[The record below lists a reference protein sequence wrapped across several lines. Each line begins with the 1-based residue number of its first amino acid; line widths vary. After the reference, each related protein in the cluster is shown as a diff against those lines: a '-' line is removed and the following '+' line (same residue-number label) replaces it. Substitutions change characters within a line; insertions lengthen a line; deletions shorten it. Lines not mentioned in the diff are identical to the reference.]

1 MHLNFREV
9 LKLFESFSKHK
20 NMKQISKIIILLLF
34 FLQLIGTAQAQFAP
48 AASIAGTTA
57 IAKDSSAFVAWATG
71 CVIQRGYMDIAVPD
85 SGYASVGSEN
95 SAIGL
100 AGQNGIVN
108 LGDSGIATLTFANPI
123 YNGDGFD
130 FAVFENGF
138 YTQSPLA
145 FLEFAFVE
153 VSSDG
158 NHFFRFPVTSNIQ
171 DTTQVPMTGVDCSLV
186 NNLAGKYVSG
196 FGTPF
201 DLEELKNEVGLD
213 VNNTT
218 HVRLIDAVGSINN
231 QYATHDQFGQKIN
244 DPYPTLFASS
254 GFDLDAVGVINQ
266 VNTTAVEELRVTIYE
281 LQVYPNPSSSGKVQL
296 KASNELVGK
305 KLKVFDVTGY
315 LVSELCIPTANCQLP
330 TANFSKGIYFLQ
342 IESLV
347 TKLVVE

>member
-1 MHLNFREV
+1 
-9 LKLFESFSKHK
+9 
-20 NMKQISKIIILLLF
+20 MKQVSNTIFLLLLF
-34 FLQLIGTAQAQFAP
+34 LNVINVANAQFAP
-48 AASIAGTTA
+48 ATNVAGTTA

-71 CVIQRGYMDIAVPD
+71 CIIQRGYMDIAVPD
-85 SGYASVGSEN
+85 SGYANVGSSS
-95 SAIGL
+95 SAIGM
-100 AGQNGIVN
+100 AGQNGIVS
-108 LGDSGIATLTFANPI
+108 LGDSGVATLTFQNPI
-123 YNGDGFD
+123 YNGDGSD

-158 NHFFRFPVTSNIQ
+158 NNFFRFPVTSNIQ

-213 VNNTT
+213 VNNIT

-244 DPYPTLFASS
+244 DPYPTPFTSS
-254 GFDLDAVGVINQ
+254 GFDLDAVGVIHQ
-266 VNTTAVEELRVTIYE
+266 VNTTAVEELQVTGYE
-281 LQVYPNPSSSGKVQL
+281 LRVYPNPSSTGSVQL
-296 KASNELVGK
+296 KVSDEFVGS
-305 KLKVFDVTGY
+305 KLRIFDVTGTK
-315 LVSELCIPTANCQLP
+315 VGEVCITTVNCQLS
-330 TANFSKGIYFLQ
+330 TVNFLKGIYFLQ

-347 TKLVVE
+347 MKLVVE

>member
-1 MHLNFREV
+1 M
-9 LKLFESFSKHK
+9 K
-20 NMKQISKIIILLLF
+20 NIFLLLLF
-34 FLQLIGTAQAQFAP
+34 LQLTNVAEAQFAP
-48 AASIAGTTA
+48 AANVAGTTA

-85 SGYASVGSEN
+85 SGYATVGSSN
-95 SAIGL
+95 SAIGM
-100 AGQNGIVN
+100 AGQNGVVS

-123 YNGDGFD
+123 YNGQGFD

-138 YTQSPLA
+138 YTQSPLT

-158 NHFFRFPVTSNIQ
+158 NNFFRFPVTSNIQ

-213 VNNTT
+213 VNKIT

-231 QYATHDQFGQKIN
+231 QYATRDQFGQKIN

-266 VNTTAVEELRVTIYE
+266 VNTTAVEEIRSAKYE
-281 LQVYPNPSSSGKVQL
+281 IRIFPNPSSVGNVQL
-296 KASNELVGK
+296 AISKELIGK
-305 KLKVFDVTGY
+305 KLKVLDFTGG
-315 LVSELCIPTANCQLP
+315 LVSEVSISTFNFQLS
-330 TANFSKGIYFLQ
+330 TFNFSKGIYFLQ

-347 TKLVVE
+347 TKFVIE

>member
-1 MHLNFREV
+1 M
-9 LKLFESFSKHK
+9 SFMK
-20 NMKQISKIIILLLF
+20 NIFLLLLF
-34 FLQLIGTAQAQFAP
+34 LQLTNVAEAQFAP
-48 AASIAGTTA
+48 AANVAGTTA

-85 SGYASVGSEN
+85 SGYATVGSSN
-95 SAIGL
+95 SAIGM
-100 AGQNGIVN
+100 AGQNGVVS

-123 YNGDGFD
+123 YNGQGFD

-138 YTQSPLA
+138 YTQSPLT

-158 NHFFRFPVTSNIQ
+158 NNFFRFPVTSNIQ

-213 VNNTT
+213 VNKIT

-231 QYATHDQFGQKIN
+231 QYATRDQFGQKIN

-266 VNTTAVEELRVTIYE
+266 VNTTAVEEIRSAKYE
-281 LQVYPNPSSSGKVQL
+281 IRIFPNPSSVGNVQL
-296 KASNELVGK
+296 AISKELIGK
-305 KLKVFDVTGY
+305 KLKVLDFTGG
-315 LVSELCIPTANCQLP
+315 LVSEVSISTFNFQLS
-330 TANFSKGIYFLQ
+330 TFNFSKGIYFLQ

-347 TKLVVE
+347 TKFVIE